1 MKQMDDL
8 WRERIQSYLQ
18 ELRRYLKYMFN
29 DHLLFVFI
37 FGGGAAIY
45 YYSEWV
51 KTLDSSFP
59 VGYVAAIILGIVI
72 TVSPITTLLKEP
84 DIVFLLP
91 LETKLGNYFRKGIVL
106 SFFGQ
111 SYILLIVLAA
121 LMPLYVR
128 VTGNGF
134 STFFALL
141 ILILAMKVWNLI
153 IHWKMMKISDKQTQ
167 TFDWLIRFICNVLL
181 LYFII
186 EEASYWFTGVVLL
199 IMIAFTIYVL
209 EIVKTKSINWQR
221 LIEKERGRMQM
232 FYHAANMFTD
242 VPHLTGRVKRRKWL
256 DPIFSR
262 IPFDSKFTYR
272 FLFSRTLVRTSEYS
286 GLVVRLSIIA
296 ALILLYSNNLYFSL
310 IISCLIIYLTGF
322 QLIPMI
328 KRHDLKI
335 WPDLYPVPP
344 QQKRTALLQLLMKVL
359 VVQAILFSVSACI
372 GLPFIEGII
381 VAIVTII
388 FALIFSNV
396 YTKTRLKK
404 LDVQ

>member
-1 MKQMDDL
+1 
-8 WRERIQSYLQ
+8 
-18 ELRRYLKYMFN
+18 
-29 DHLLFVFI
+29 
-37 FGGGAAIY
+37 
-45 YYSEWV
+45 
-51 KTLDSSFP
+51 
-59 VGYVAAIILGIVI
+59 
-72 TVSPITTLLKEP
+72 
-84 DIVFLLP
+84 
-91 LETKLGNYFRKGIVL
+91 
-106 SFFGQ
+106 
-111 SYILLIVLAA
+111 
-121 LMPLYVR
+121 
-128 VTGNGF
+128 
-134 STFFALL
+134 
-141 ILILAMKVWNLI
+141 
-153 IHWKMMKISDKQTQ
+153 
-167 TFDWLIRFICNVLL
+167 
-181 LYFII
+181 
-186 EEASYWFTGVVLL
+186 
-199 IMIAFTIYVL
+199 
-209 EIVKTKSINWQR
+209 
-221 LIEKERGRMQM
+221 MQM

-310 IISCLIIYLTGF
+310 IISCLFIYLTGF